1 MHRVYKRWK
10 WLDRGVRQISDA
22 ANVLLK
28 AEEFRRMIPE
38 SETKCNRTSPLCN
51 RYRTEKQNI
60 EQTKGK
66 PNQCFF
72 RLKVSGTLK
81 HELQE

>member
-1 MHRVYKRWK
+1 MSVLRLGLKLRNVGSNLISSFYKRWK

-60 EQTKGK
+60 EQTK
-66 PNQCFF
+66 
-72 RLKVSGTLK
+72 
-81 HELQE
+81 

>member
-1 MHRVYKRWK
+1 MSVLRLGLKLRNVGSNLISSFYKRWK

-60 EQTKGK
+60 EQTKG
-66 PNQCFF
+66 
-72 RLKVSGTLK
+72 
-81 HELQE
+81 